1 MINSKYK
8 GIVLIICSAFCF
20 AFMNLFV
27 RLSGDIPSTQ
37 KSFFRNIVALIF
49 ALVILKKDN
58 KPSKAD
64 NTKLNKIEWG
74 AMLVRAIAGTLGIL
88 CNFYAVD
95 HLILSDASILNKMS
109 PFFAIVFS
117 MIILKEKLSVF
128 QIGAVSVA
136 FLGAMLVVKP
146 SFSNDNLLASCLGML
161 GGIGAGL
168 AYTAV
173 RYLGT
178 HGVNGSLI
186 VAFFSGFSCA
196 FTLPFL
202 IFNYHS
208 MSALQLTYLLLA
220 GLAAAGGQ
228 FSITAA
234 YSYAPAKEISV
245 YDYSQIIFAAAL
257 GAVFFGDRPDIL
269 SLTGYLI
276 IIAVAV
282 ANFKYSQSKR

>member
-1 MINSKYK
+1 MTKTK
-8 GIVLIICSAFCF
+8 GILLIVCSAFCF

-27 RLSGDIPSTQ
+27 RLSGDIPSVQ
-37 KSFFRNIVALIF
+37 KSFFRNVVALIF
-49 ALVILKKDN
+49 ALIILKKDK
-58 KPSKAD
+58 KPIKAD
-64 NTKLNKIEWG
+64 NAKLGKTEWF
-74 AMLVRAIAGTLGIL
+74 AMIVRAVAGTLGIL

-117 MIILKEKLSVF
+117 MIILKEKLSAF
-128 QIGAVSVA
+128 QIGAVITA

-146 SFSNDNLLASCLGML
+146 SFSNANLLASCLGML

-196 FTLPFL
+196 VTLPFL
-202 IFNYHS
+202 LFNYHS
-208 MSALQLTYLLLA
+208 MSVLQFTYLLLA

-245 YDYSQIIFAAAL
+245 YDYSQIIFAAVL
-257 GAVFFGDRPDIL
+257 GFIFFGDQPDIL
-269 SLTGYLI
+269 SLVGYLI
-276 IIAVAV
+276 IITVAI
-282 ANFKYSQSKR
+282 ANFKYSRSKK